1 LLLHCHNRKQSLEYC
16 KGILA
21 CDLAKVANAFE
32 IGHVIF
38 VQARKVLVHAKLH
51 LLYLSIA

>member
-1 LLLHCHNRKQSLEYC
+1 VLLPGK
-16 KGILA
+16 KPKA

-32 IGHVIF
+32 VGHVIF

-51 LLYLSIA
+51 LLYLSIAWPPL

>member
-38 VQARKVLVHAKLH
+38 EQARKVLVHAKLH